1 MGLLDKLKGT
11 KPAKEGVAPVS
22 VDDLRSTLLGLNR
35 DSAPWQVH
43 DGADEGCDLV
53 AEWRIVDAE
62 WYGIFFQY
70 GLSKVFR
77 VKLKFDEEDHEVR
90 NLDEQ
95 ATVEWRD
102 GVPYVSKSWS
112 RGQINEIESGRAV
125 GFTEEGGAR
134 PGLQLQVPLQRD
146 QGSVARRGHRARMG
160 LEGRVVQAVTPPD
173 RITRSSRTTRC
184 WPRPRTR
191 DPTWPSGRAC
201 TSRSGRSGPARR

>member
-1 MGLLDKLKGT
+1 MAGTREFRPYDGVEVRMGLLDKLKGT

-22 VDDLRSTLLGLNR
+22 VDELRSTLLGLNR

-112 RGQINEIESGRAV
+112 RGQINEIDSGRAV
-125 GFTEEGGAR
+125 GFTEEGELG
-134 PGLQLQVPLQRD
+134 QVYDYKFRSSEIKDPLRD
-146 QGSVARRGHRARMG
+146 
-160 LEGRVVQAVTPPD
+160 AVTEHGWGWKAV
-173 RITRSSRTTRC
+173 SFKL
-184 WPRPRTR
+184 
-191 DPTWPSGRAC
+191 
-201 TSRSGRSGPARR
+201 